1 MVLTK
6 NNIEKLEGL
15 FLNHL
20 KTSKITEVICMHG
33 NKESIFQEINR
44 TLNVKSTESNKKEIQ
59 DGNRKIRH
67 VFILHESDSE

>member
-33 NKESIFQEINR
+33 N
-44 TLNVKSTESNKKEIQ
+44 
-59 DGNRKIRH
+59 RKIRH
-67 VFILHESDSE
+67 VLILDESDSE